1 MGLKA
6 LLAAQKAMRL
16 HNAGKTK
23 EAMPF
28 YEKALK
34 NGIEDM
40 RTILAYAV
48 LLIRDGQY
56 EKAKELLL
64 SKQKL
69 KMSPDQKTQLFMN
82 YAVCCY
88 KLGDMDKGVG
98 LLERQHQRQPV
109 GMVYQS
115 LGYLYVE
122 KYEPAAKEDFV
133 RREKAKA
140 QRAAEEKAREALEF
154 AGEDAE
160 NVPVTV
166 EVPEVDVEKLW
177 QEGRDAAFAFVKE
190 AVEYDDED
198 AVTLDNLG
206 QFYYRVLGDKESAK
220 PLFEKALEVKE
231 GQIDTLWFLSRY
243 DLDNGDK
250 AAALAKL
257 EKAVEGRF
265 SPLNYAT
272 KPMVEAEIERLK

>member
-6 LLAAQKAMRL
+6 LFAAQKAMRL

-28 YEKALK
+28 YEEALK

-88 KLGDMDKGVG
+88 KLGDMDKGVS

-122 KYEPAAKEDFV
+122 KYDPAAKEAFAV
-133 RREKAKA
+133 REKAKA

-198 AVTLDNLG
+198 AVSLDNLG

-220 PLFEKALEVKE
+220 PWFEKAIEAKE

-272 KPMVEAEIERLK
+272 KPMVEAEIKRLK